1 MCFQVVQH
9 IQCTCAGTRGGNAV
23 EVEGSFDNW
32 TSRQRMQK
40 SGKDY
45 TIVKLLPPG
54 VYQARNNL
62 HLAMWGAQIITAVYV
77 GERSMPVRNSQ
88 HNGLGRVLPAL
99 VLQGEAQCR
108 RLVFHTAVLH
118 CFA

>member
-1 MCFQVVQH
+1 MPWGGSYLPVPSQPSVQCNR
-9 IQCTCAGTRGGNAV
+9 CTCAGTHGGSAV

-54 VYQARNNL
+54 VYQAGNSL
-62 HLAMWGAQIITAVYV
+62 HLAMWGALIIAAIHVR
-77 GERSMPVRNSQ
+77 ERGMP
-88 HNGLGRVLPAL
+88 
-99 VLQGEAQCR
+99 
-108 RLVFHTAVLH
+108 
-118 CFA
+118 

>member
-1 MCFQVVQH
+1 M
-9 IQCTCAGTRGGNAV
+9 

-62 HLAMWGAQIITAVYV
+62 HLAMWGALIITAIYV
-77 GERSMPVRNSQ
+77 E
-88 HNGLGRVLPAL
+88 
-99 VLQGEAQCR
+99 QCS
-108 RLVFHTAVLH
+108 TP
-118 CFA
+118 